1 MRKKPQRPQ
10 AGEGWRGISPMP
22 HRILTRDARVRRE
35 PLYAGKHSAQVME
48 VASVTMRSYDL
59 HGQSGMSDLCLM

>member
-1 MRKKPQRPQ
+1 
-10 AGEGWRGISPMP
+10 MP